1 MSMKNAIH
9 FARMILS
16 FALLGAIVAGV
27 AGWGLDLDLRPYGA
41 VLGGGAMLAYQLL
54 THQDRGR

>member
-1 MSMKNAIH
+1 MSMKNVIH

-41 VLGGGAMLAYQLL
+41 ALGGGAMLAYQLL
-54 THQDRGR
+54 TH